1 MFLDNLQF
9 LMDKNEWSKHEL
21 ARQSGVPYSTIVS
34 FWKVGCDNVKLS
46 TLRALADCFNVTLDF
61 LINGNPTVVT
71 PHEAMVI
78 DAYRNHPELQ
88 DAIDKMLD
96 VYIRRLP
103 KEMVTLEDNA
113 DEEQKENAPL

>member
-1 MFLDNLQF
+1 
-9 LMDKNEWSKHEL
+9 
-21 ARQSGVPYSTIVS
+21 
-34 FWKVGCDNVKLS
+34 
-46 TLRALADCFNVTLDF
+46 
-61 LINGNPTVVT
+61 
-71 PHEAMVI
+71 MVI

-103 KEMVTLEDNA
+103 KELVTVEDKANEA

>member
-1 MFLDNLQF
+1 MFLDNIEF
-9 LMDKNEWSKHEL
+9 LLEKNGWSRHEL
-21 ARQSGVPYSTIVS
+21 SVRSGIPYTTIMS
-34 FWKVGCDNVKLS
+34 FWSVGYDNVRLS
-46 TLRALADCFNVTLDF
+46 TVRKLADCFNVTIDF
-61 LINGNPTVVT
+61 IINGNPTVVT

-103 KEMVTLEDNA
+103 KEMVTLEDKA